1 MAAVPI
7 EFPREFSNPSL
18 SANPV
23 LQEKINKLTQEW
35 LGSMRYMGA
44 LKLHLDFMNITSLDG
59 IAFVDEIV
67 ELNINRNPIASLE
80 NVRFPRNLKTLRITD
95 SQITSL
101 RGINWPDNLMELNI
115 DNSLIETLEGV
126 IFPPTLGGLRLNG
139 CNITT
144 LEGVI
149 FPVNLTHLMLTRTG
163 ITSLKGAIFPN
174 KLVHLMLKD
183 NQITSFEGM
192 KIPPVLSASSFH
204 IENNPIDPA
213 TVSLLERP
221 TEAVKRAIIR
231 DYPETAQYFEAQ
243 GEIKEVAMRN
253 LQNHVRSIAQF
264 LQPLIAERKEKEEE
278 KNRGHR
284 QVLFVNMPSG
294 VQYTIPF
301 IPELPIQSAIDYLE
315 QNYLLSLINGW
326 NNIEIIYRGAPV
338 NPERRF
344 ADYNIESEATLNLTG
359 RKLSY
364 QGGRKKTK
372 YNRLKIKKCKS
383 RRKYCSY

>member
-1 MAAVPI
+1 MAAVQLPI
-7 EFPREFSNPSL
+7 EFSDPSR

-35 LGSMRYMGA
+35 LGGMRYGLGVVD
-44 LKLHLDFMNITSLDG
+44 LKLQLDFMNITSLDG

-101 RGINWPDNLMELNI
+101 RGINWPENLIELNI
-115 DNSLIETLEGV
+115 DDSRIATLEGV
-126 IFPPTLGGLRLNG
+126 IFPPTLNALRLNG

-149 FPVNLTHLMLTRTG
+149 FPVNLAYLVLTRTG

-174 KLVHLMLKD
+174 KLIHLMLND
-183 NQITSFEGM
+183 NQIASFEGM
-192 KIPPVLSASSFH
+192 KFPPLLSASSLQ
-204 IENNPIDPA
+204 IKGNPIDPA

-264 LQPLIAERKEKEEE
+264 LQPLIAERKANEEATLAE
-278 KNRGHR
+278 GKPRL
-284 QVLFVNMPSG
+284 VVNTPNG

-301 IPELPIQSAIDYLE
+301 TPTLTIQEGAIDYLE
-315 QNYLLSLINGW
+315 RNYLLSVMNSW
-326 NNIEIIYRGAPV
+326 DKVDIIYRDAILDP
-338 NPERRF
+338 NSTF
-344 ADYNIESEATLNLTG
+344 AHSNIESEATLNLTG

-372 YNRLKIKKCKS
+372 YNRLKIKKRVS
-383 RRKYCSY
+383 RKHK